1 MDEGQV
7 SSFPEPSRP
16 LNGGRQATFPRPQRT
31 WASIQTLHTRDR
43 RSARACLIVESLRC
57 THIESCPCK
66 TTFKSQIVT
75 GRPPRAHIPAG
86 TAPPSTP
93 LSSGCP
99 ASPAR
104 RSHPSRLQGRHPGF
118 SLLVPHLRPLSRA
131 ARGCA
136 YSDLHRKGLLPC
148 LTCAHPAARAAPKG
162 PSSVP
167 GPSGQNCTQ
176 R

>member
-1 MDEGQV
+1 M

-16 LNGGRQATFPRPQRT
+16 LNGGRQATFPRPQRAWT
-31 WASIQTLHTRDR
+31 SIQTLHTRDR

-57 THIESCPCK
+57 THIRSCPRK
-66 TTFKSQIVT
+66 TTFKPQIVT

-93 LSSGCP
+93 P
-99 ASPAR
+99 APPEEAALPDSRGAILAFLCRFPTFG
-104 RSHPSRLQGRHPGF
+104 PS
-118 SLLVPHLRPLSRA
+118 SRA
-131 ARGCA
+131 ARGRA
-136 YSDLHRKGLLPC
+136 FSDLHPKGLRPC
-148 LTCAHPAARAAPKG
+148 LTRAHPAARAAPMG